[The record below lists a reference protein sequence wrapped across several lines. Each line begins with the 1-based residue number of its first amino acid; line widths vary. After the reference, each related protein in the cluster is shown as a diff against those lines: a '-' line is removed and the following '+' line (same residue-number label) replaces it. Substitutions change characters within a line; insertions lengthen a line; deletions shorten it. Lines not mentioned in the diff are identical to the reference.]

1 MPLPSPPI
9 DGRNYQALVDEL
21 IARIPA
27 HTPEWTNHND
37 SDPGITLL
45 QLFAHVTESLL
56 YRTNLIPERNR
67 AKFLSLLGLRLN
79 PALEARGMAA
89 FANERGPRGSLVVP
103 AGTELFAGEI
113 PFQTVTGLDVL
124 PIEGRYYIRRPVAE
138 PSQELKDYYGLLY
151 ASYDRPVPQT
161 LTLYETV
168 EIPGGENV
176 DLSGTVDSSLWIAL
190 LGRESD
196 RGDDTAEGADG
207 WDDLRKALAGR
218 TLSLGFVPDE
228 ATERLVAR
236 PGAGST
242 SSDTLL
248 HFELPRATSTLPF
261 DSDGQPTP
269 GYTRLA
275 PRGDFDP
282 LARAGV
288 IELTLPASAA
298 EIDTWRNLDPLEA
311 GVGDL
316 PPTVDAEKVARRV
329 VTWLRV
335 RSGSATAVRLRW
347 VGINAADIRQRRIV
361 PAERLAD
368 GDGGPD
374 QIRQLRQAPVIAG
387 SVQLTSFE
395 NDTAREWTEIDD
407 VRAAGPE
414 VRIRGAADMGDPVD
428 VFECDEEAGTIR
440 FGDGFT
446 GRRPRDGEALY
457 ASYACTEGVE
467 GNVGARVLKGGP
479 LLPSGVTATNPV
491 PTWGGA
497 DPETIASGEK
507 QIARFLTHRDR
518 AVTAEDFRTI
528 AWRTPGV
535 SIGRIEVLPAAH
547 PDVAPLEIGSAPG
560 AVTLLAIPS
569 ADPAH
574 PEAPRADRPFLNA
587 LCAYLEPRRL
597 VTTELVLSGPD
608 YVGIWISVGIEIAG
622 NRSAAEVIEAVTA
635 RLKAFLSPLPAA
647 GTEVPQLP
655 RLYGPDVDPALR
667 GWPLGRPVDSRTL
680 LAEAARTPGV
690 VSVED
695 VLLAEGARAPAD
707 DVALEGLELP
717 EILGISVT
725 LGSPLPL
732 DVVRGAAPATA
743 TESVRRLPVPIVA
756 ETC

>member
-9 DGRNYQALVDEL
+9 DGRDYQALVDEL

-56 YRTNLIPERNR
+56 YRANLIPERNR

-79 PALEARGMAA
+79 PAREAQGMAA
-89 FANERGPRGSLVVP
+89 FANVRGAKDSLVIP

-113 PFQTVTGLDVL
+113 PYRTASGLDVL
-124 PIEGRYYIRRPVAE
+124 PVEGRCYMRRPIAE

-168 EIPGGENV
+168 EIPDGENV
-176 DLSGTVDSSLWIAL
+176 DLSGTVDNSLWIAL
-190 LGRESD
+190 LGREPD
-196 RGDDTAEGADG
+196 RIEAVAEGADG
-207 WDDLRKALAGR
+207 WEDLRKALAGR

-228 ATERLVAR
+228 TTDRIAAGPSVDPATA
-236 PGAGST
+236 
-242 SSDTLL
+242 DTLL
-248 HFELPRATSTLPF
+248 HFELPKATATLPF
-261 DSDGQPTP
+261 DSNGQPTP

-288 IELTLPASAA
+288 IELTLPAAAA

-316 PPTVDAEKVARRV
+316 PPTIDTETVAKRI
-329 VTWLRV
+329 VTWLRI

-347 VGINAADIRQRRIV
+347 VGINAAGILQRRLV

-368 GDGGPD
+368 GDGSPD
-374 QIRQLRQAPVIAG
+374 QLRQLRQAPVIAG
-387 SVQLTSFE
+387 SVALTSFE
-395 NDTAREWTEIDD
+395 KEVAREWAEIDD

-414 VRIRGAADMGDPVD
+414 VKIRGAADMGDPVD

-446 GRRPRDGEALY
+446 GRRPRAGEALY

-467 GNVGARVLKGGP
+467 GNVSGRTLKGGP
-479 LLPSGVTATNPV
+479 LLPAGVTATNPV

-528 AWRTPGV
+528 AWRTPGA

-547 PDVAPLEIGSAPG
+547 PDVAPLEIGTAPG
-560 AVTLLAIPS
+560 AVTLMAIPS
-569 ADPAH
+569 ADPAYAD
-574 PEAPRADRPFLNA
+574 APRADRPFLNA

-622 NRSAAEVIEAVTA
+622 NRSTAEVVEAVTA
-635 RLKAFLSPLPAA
+635 RLKAFLSPLPAP
-647 GTEVPQLP
+647 GTEIPHLP
-655 RLYGPDVDPALR
+655 RLYGPDIDPALR
-667 GWPLGRPVDSRTL
+667 GWPLGRPVDARTL

-695 VLLAEGARAPAD
+695 VLLAQGMRAPAD
-707 DVALEGLELP
+707 SVAMAGLELP
-717 EILGISVT
+717 EILGISVVVGT
-725 LGSPLPL
+725 PLPL
-732 DVVRGAAPATA
+732 DVVRGTAPATTTQA
-743 TESVRRLPVPIVA
+743 VRRLPVPVVA
-756 ETC
+756 GTC